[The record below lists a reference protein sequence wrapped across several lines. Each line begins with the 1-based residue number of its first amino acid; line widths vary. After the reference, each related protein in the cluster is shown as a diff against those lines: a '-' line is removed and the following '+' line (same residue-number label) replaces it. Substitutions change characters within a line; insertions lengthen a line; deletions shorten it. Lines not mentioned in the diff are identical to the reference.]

1 MKRIALV
8 GMPNTGKS
16 TFFNRVTGA
25 SSRAG
30 NWPGVTVDLYAHKV
44 LLGTDM
50 VEIVDLP
57 GVYDLHGFSDDERV
71 VRQFLENAAVDLV
84 AVVINSAQIDRQLG
98 LAVQLR
104 ELGLPTALLLNMA
117 DEAKQLGIRIDVPVL
132 AREIGVPAALLSAK
146 RGHGMPDAMAM
157 LARTLASSSPVPPGA
172 VRTRLAA
179 DDRVDV
185 DTAAALRAAV
195 DIPERISEQL
205 TDRIDRL
212 LLHPLL
218 GLPLFFLLMLLVFEG
233 VFSLGEPLQRGLQ
246 FAFGVM
252 RTNGLE
258 PLLATAPDM
267 LRGFL
272 LDGVWSGIVTVAAFV
287 PLIILFFL
295 FMAVVEDSGYLS
307 RAAFLTDAL
316 MAKLGLDG
324 RSFVMMLMGF
334 GCNVPAAMGTRI
346 MRSRGLRLLT
356 MMIIPVS
363 LCSARLQVFLFLT
376 AAIFTPRQ
384 APLVIFSLYIMSFVA
399 AIVTAVVFKGSFRSD
414 EPFVLELPPYR
425 LPTMRQIAL
434 RAWQEVRHFMRRATK
449 FIVGGVVLIW
459 LLTNLP
465 AGVAP
470 GSTDTFAGMLGHLF
484 QPVLA
489 PLGIDERLTVALIFG
504 FVAKEVVIGAFAV
517 IFGFEGQ
524 GLASELAA
532 RMDWVQAFSFMLFT
546 LIYTPC
552 LSTIATL
559 RAEAKSGGFALVS
572 VTWSVMLAWAVSF
585 TFYQLARHFGF

>member
-1 MKRIALV
+1 MKRLALV

-25 SSRAG
+25 SQRSG
-30 NWPGVTVDLYAHKV
+30 NWPGVTVDLHASKV
-44 LLGTDM
+44 LLGGSM

-57 GVYDLHGFSDDERV
+57 GIYDLHGFSDDERI
-71 VRQFLENAAVDLV
+71 VRSFLESATVDLV
-84 AVVINSAQIDRQLG
+84 AVVINAAQVDRQLG
-98 LAVQLR
+98 LALELR
-104 ELGLPTALLLNMA
+104 ELGLPTAILLNMA
-117 DEAKQLGIRIDVPVL
+117 DEAKQLGIRINTPVL
-132 AREIGVPAALLSAK
+132 TREISTPAALLSAK
-146 RGHGMPDAMAM
+146 HGHGHHEVLAM
-157 LARTLASSSPVPPGA
+157 LTRALASSSPMPLGA
-172 VRTRLAA
+172 VRSRLAA
-179 DDRVDV
+179 PDRIAV
-185 DTAAALRAAV
+185 DTAPALEAAV
-195 DIPERISEQL
+195 YIPEQMSGQF

-212 LLHPLL
+212 LLHPWL
-218 GLPLFFLLMLLVFEG
+218 GLPLFFLLMLLIFEG
-233 VFSLGEPLQRGLQ
+233 VFAMGEPLQRAMQ
-246 FAFGVM
+246 AAFDAV
-252 RTNGLE
+252 RTNALE
-258 PLLATAPDM
+258 PLLTPTPAM
-267 LRGFL
+267 VRGFL
-272 LDGVWSGIVTVAAFV
+272 LDGVWSGMVTVAAFV

-376 AAIFTPRQ
+376 AAIFAPRQ
-384 APLVIFSLYIMSFVA
+384 APWVIFSLYVMSFVA
-399 AIVTAVVFKGSFRSD
+399 AIVTAAAFKGRFRSD

-425 LPTMRQIAL
+425 LPTLRQIVL
-434 RAWQEVRHFMRRATK
+434 RAWHEVRHFLRRATK

-465 AGVAP
+465 AGVNP
-470 GSTDTFAGMLGHLF
+470 GSSDSFAGMLGHLF

-504 FVAKEVVIGAFAV
+504 FVAKEVLIGAFAV
-517 IFGFEGQ
+517 IFGLEGQ
-524 GLASELAA
+524 ALADSLGWTDGLGAGVQLHAVHADLHAVPLDGRRVA
-532 RMDWVQAFSFMLFT
+532 RRGQEQR
-546 LIYTPC
+546 I
-552 LSTIATL
+552 
-559 RAEAKSGGFALVS
+559 RACC
-572 VTWSVMLAWAVSF
+572 
-585 TFYQLARHFGF
+585 R

>member
-1 MKRIALV
+1 MKRLALV

-25 SSRAG
+25 SRRSG
-30 NWPGVTVDLYAHKV
+30 NWPGVTVDLYSRKL
-44 LLGTDM
+44 LLGGDM

-57 GVYDLHGFSDDERV
+57 GIYDLHGFSDDERI
-71 VRQFLENAAVDLV
+71 VRHFLENTTVDLV
-84 AVVINSAQIDRQLG
+84 AVVINAAQVDRQLA
-98 LAVQLR
+98 LALQLR
-104 ELGLPTALLLNMA
+104 ELGLPIAIVLNMA
-117 DEAKQLGIRIDVPVL
+117 DEAKQLGIRIDTSAL
-132 AREIGVPAALLSAK
+132 ARELGMPAALLSAK
-146 RGHGMPDAMAM
+146 HGHGYSEVMAM
-157 LARTLASSSPVPPGA
+157 LTRALRSSSPVPFGA
-172 VRTRLAA
+172 VRSRLAA
-179 DDRVDV
+179 DDRIEV
-185 DTAAALRAAV
+185 DTAAALAAAV
-195 DIPERISEQL
+195 DIPERISNQL

-233 VFSLGEPLQRGLQ
+233 VFALGEPLQRVMQ
-246 FAFGVM
+246 WAFDAM
-252 RTNGLE
+252 RTYALE
-258 PLLATAPDM
+258 PLLASAPAIV
-267 LRGFL
+267 RGFL
-272 LDGVWSGIVTVAAFV
+272 LDGVWSGLVTVAAFA

-363 LCSARLQVFLFLT
+363 LCSARLQVFLFLS
-376 AAIFTPRQ
+376 AAIFSPRQ
-384 APLVIFSLYIMSFVA
+384 APWVIFSLYVTSFVA
-399 AIVTAVVFKGSFRSD
+399 AIVTAATFKGRFRSD

-425 LPTMRQIAL
+425 LPTLRQIVL
-434 RAWQEVRHFMRRATK
+434 RAWHEVRHFMRRATK

-465 AGVAP
+465 TGVVP
-470 GSTDTFAGMLGHLF
+470 GSPDTFAGMLGRLF

-489 PLGIDERLTVALIFG
+489 PLGIDDRLTVALIFG
-504 FVAKEVVIGAFAV
+504 FVAKEVLIGAFAV
-517 IFGFEGQ
+517 IFGLEGQ
-524 GLASELAA
+524 ALANGLAG
-532 RMDWVQAFSFMLFT
+532 RMDWVQAYSFMLFT

-552 LSTIATL
+552 LSTVAAL
-559 RAEAKSGGFALVS
+559 RAEAKSSGFALVS
-572 VTWSVMLAWAVSF
+572 VTWSILLAWAASF
-585 TFYQLARHFGF
+585 AFYQLARHFGF